1 MLPQDVRW
9 LYPAHGKWAA
19 THLDEVVVGIAG
31 AKRSLEE
38 EVQALWGPL
47 CPQKL
52 IILLGVQVDL
62 PLLVTPGVLQR
73 QGQAWSPS
81 GLAGEE
87 GWSPTAQPLGTP
99 RPGVPGL
106 DT

>member
-52 IILLGVQVDL
+52 VILLGVQVDL

-87 GWSPTAQPLGTP
+87 GWSPTAQSLGTP
-99 RPGVPGL
+99 CPGVPGL